1 MALLQEEHGAGDQNV
16 NGEGEDGMG
25 WDGDG
30 LGMGWDGAVQLC
42 MEKKGNCWGEGHWG
56 TRVNVREK
64 GTRLKR

>member
-1 MALLQEEHGAGDQNV
+1 MGKVRRGW
-16 NGEGEDGMG
+16 DGMG
-25 WDGDG
+25 WGWFGDG
-30 LGMGWDGAVQLC
+30 MGAVQLC